1 MPADTA
7 GMRAALR
14 RRGRLR
20 HLSVLSYVVVLVLVA
35 LASAALPSWAS
46 LVAIALGVLLLRG
59 SDWIYDR
66 RRAAAITAYERARCH
81 DDAP

>member
-1 MPADTA
+1 
-7 GMRAALR
+7 MRAALR

-46 LVAIALGVLLLRG
+46 LVAITLGVLLLRG

-66 RRAAAITAYERARCH
+66 RRVAAITAYERAR
-81 DDAP
+81 DAA